1 MIRFIKTADHFDH
14 IEDTCSVEIS
24 TEEVELCNID
34 EAFVKFLKACGYV
47 VEDRE

>member
-14 IEDTCSVEIS
+14 IEDTCNIEIS
-24 TEEVELCNID
+24 TEEVDLCNID